1 MTGFW
6 QLVISRIN
14 LRVPNIAS
22 VDRILQSIFLSYVT
36 TVRTVLPEMVM
47 QLFVLHR
54 QKNAVGPHAGLQFG
68 EHRTFTKD
76 RFDVD
81 WLTSVHQPQM
91 LLEPLRD
98 YVHVLTLRTK
108 VCLVFALVVK
118 KIMRPHFER
127 RGLVALRTLRVA
139 IATCSRK
146 VL

>member
-1 MTGFW
+1 MTRFW
-6 QLVISRIN
+6 QLVISLIDF
-14 LRVPNIAS
+14 RVPDIAS
-22 VDRILQSIFLSYVT
+22 VDRISQSIFLSYIT
-36 TVRTVLPEMVM
+36 TLRTMLPEMVM

-54 QKNAVGPHAGLQFG
+54 QKNAVGPHAGLQLG
-68 EHRTFTKD
+68 EHRTITED
-76 RFDVD
+76 GFDIG

-91 LLEPLRD
+91 LLKPLRD

-127 RGLVALRTLRVA
+127 RGLVTLRTLRVS
-139 IATCSRK
+139 IATRSRK